1 MSDDIKRT
9 TDVKT
14 DREKVLGIV
23 LGYSSFLFRRV
34 SDVIDC
40 VVELG
45 RVVVDVQYVYDDCSG
60 VGMFVVEYPVRQLVT
75 LS

>member
-1 MSDDIKRT
+1 MVLQYPVLHSSVPPTADESDDIKRT

-23 LGYSSFLFRRV
+23 LGYSSFLFRSV
-34 SDVIDC
+34 SHVIDC

-45 RVVVDVQYVYDDCSG
+45 RVVVDVA
-60 VGMFVVEYPVRQLVT
+60 VT
-75 LS
+75 

>member
-23 LGYSSFLFRRV
+23 LGYSSFLFRSV
-34 SDVIDC
+34 SHVIDC

-45 RVVVDVQYVYDDCSG
+45 RVVVDVT
-60 VGMFVVEYPVRQLVT
+60 VT
-75 LS
+75 